1 MMTIMKKRILI
12 GMLLLSCMGGLI
24 SCNDYLDLVPDN
36 IATIE
41 KAFETRSSTEG
52 YLFTCFS
59 YLPNPLDQSANPAI
73 FGSDEMWWKLESNPA
88 ADNYHKL
95 ARGEQSSSN
104 PLFDYWDGNNVANG
118 DKKNLWKA
126 IRDCNIFLENVDTP
140 PDLDEYEKTQWIAEV
155 KFLKAYYHYYLF
167 RMYGPIPIMDKNLSV
182 SVTPEEVRLYR
193 NTVDEVVD
201 YICNLLDEAK
211 QGLPMRIQ
219 QMIVSAG
226 RPTIPMAL
234 ALKAQVLT
242 LAASPLFN
250 GNKDFEGYVD
260 NRGVNI
266 FGENV
271 GTVDKNKWER
281 AAQALKNAI
290 DTCHLAEHKLF
301 TYNRLYQ
308 MSDTT
313 ALSFTIRGAVTEKW
327 NPEIIWGDTHS
338 SGFLKDM
345 HPRFLPENMGCGC
358 NNYGMTLKMAELFYS
373 NHGVAITEDPSF
385 DYENR
390 YTIKKAQAD
399 ENGYYDHF
407 YYIKE
412 GEETASLNFYR
423 EPRFYASLGFDRGI
437 WEGAGI
443 TDDTK
448 SYYLKGRMS
457 EASGFRSAGEHH
469 CMGYWNKKLANRETT
484 INAQNY
490 AEKRYAYPLI
500 RLSDLYLMYSEVLNE
515 VKDQPDAEVYKWID
529 LVRERAGLDGVVESW
544 KKYSINPSKPET
556 QYGMRQIIRQERL
569 IELAG
574 EFQRF
579 WDLRRWKEAVK
590 EYNNS
595 PMQGWN
601 YKGTDAMEYYNVAT
615 YYNTR
620 KYGVKDYL
628 WPISNNSIL
637 RNPNLIQN
645 PGW

>member
-469 CMGYWNKKLANRETT
+469 CMGYWNKKLVNRETT

-515 VKDQPDAEVYKWID
+515 VKDLPDAEVYKWID
-529 LVRERAGLDGVVESW
+529 LVRERAGLEGVVESW

>member
-1 MMTIMKKRILI
+1 MKKRILI
-12 GMLLLSCMGGLI
+12 GMLLLSCMGGLM

-118 DKKNLWKA
+118 DKKDLWKA
-126 IRDCNIFLENVDTP
+126 IRDCNIFLENVNTP
-140 PDLDEYEKTQWIAEV
+140 PDLEEYEKTQWIAEV

-167 RMYGPIPIMDKNLSV
+167 RMYGPIPIMDKNLPV

-260 NRGVNI
+260 NRGINI
-266 FGENV
+266 FGDDV
-271 GTVDKNKWER
+271 GTVDKSKWER

-308 MSDTT
+308 ISDTT

-358 NNYGMTLKMAELFYS
+358 NNYGMTMKMAELFYS
-373 NHGVAITEDPSF
+373 NHGVPITEDPSF

-399 ENGYYDHF
+399 RNGYYDHF

-448 SYYLKGRMS
+448 SYYLKGRVS

-469 CMGYWNKKLANRETT
+469 CMGYWNKKLVNRETT

-529 LVRERAGLDGVVESW
+529 LVRERAGLEGVVESW
-544 KKYSINPSKPET
+544 KKYSINPSKPAT

-569 IELAG
+569 IELTG

-601 YKGTDAMEYYNVAT
+601 YKGTDAVEYYNVAT
-615 YYNTR
+615 YYSTR
-620 KYGVKDYL
+620 KYGIKDYL

-637 RNPNLIQN
+637 RNPNLVQN

>member
-469 CMGYWNKKLANRETT
+469 CMGYWNKKLVNRETT

-500 RLSDLYLMYSEVLNE
+500 RLSDLYLLYSEVLNE
-515 VKDQPDAEVYKWID
+515 VKDLPDAEVYKWID
-529 LVRERAGLDGVVESW
+529 LVRERAGLEGVVESW

>member
-469 CMGYWNKKLANRETT
+469 CMGYWNKKLVNRETT

-515 VKDQPDAEVYKWID
+515 VKDLPDAEVYKWID
-529 LVRERAGLDGVVESW
+529 LVRERAGLEGVVESW

-615 YYNTR
+615 YHNTR

>member
-1 MMTIMKKRILI
+1 M
-12 GMLLLSCMGGLI
+12 
-24 SCNDYLDLVPDN
+24 
-36 IATIE
+36 
-41 KAFETRSSTEG
+41 
-52 YLFTCFS
+52 
-59 YLPNPLDQSANPAI
+59 
-73 FGSDEMWWKLESNPA
+73 
-88 ADNYHKL
+88 
-95 ARGEQSSSN
+95 
-104 PLFDYWDGNNVANG
+104 
-118 DKKNLWKA
+118 
-126 IRDCNIFLENVDTP
+126 
-140 PDLDEYEKTQWIAEV
+140 
-155 KFLKAYYHYYLF
+155 
-167 RMYGPIPIMDKNLSV
+167 
-182 SVTPEEVRLYR
+182 
-193 NTVDEVVD
+193 
-201 YICNLLDEAK
+201 
-211 QGLPMRIQ
+211 
-219 QMIVSAG
+219 
-226 RPTIPMAL
+226 
-234 ALKAQVLT
+234 
-242 LAASPLFN
+242 
-250 GNKDFEGYVD
+250 
-260 NRGVNI
+260 
-266 FGENV
+266 
-271 GTVDKNKWER
+271 DKNKWER

-469 CMGYWNKKLANRETT
+469 CMGYWNKKLVNRETT

-515 VKDQPDAEVYKWID
+515 VKDLPDAEVYKWID
-529 LVRERAGLDGVVESW
+529 LVRERAGLEGVVESW

>member
-242 LAASPLFN
+242 LPASPLFN

-469 CMGYWNKKLANRETT
+469 CMGYWNKKLVNRETT

-500 RLSDLYLMYSEVLNE
+500 RLSDLYLLYSEVLNE
-515 VKDQPDAEVYKWID
+515 VKDLPDAEVYKWID
-529 LVRERAGLDGVVESW
+529 LVRERAGLEGVVESW